1 MRFIEKIFGKKQSN
15 IETTPVKLQF
25 SKLPELIRE
34 EREKELG
41 LLRPQIGEKY
51 AEINAAVKQVGGVKK
66 SLLEAEALADAS
78 KKMEKAGDSNR
89 DNVAHNLDLVTGKI
103 RVPSGREPRDALEFY
118 RDARSV
124 LKTALDNT
132 RRSQLYI
139 KALYPRE
146 FENIVLSLANLEKHL
161 EELHALLEDK
171 RKRTEAF
178 EKLPEQ
184 VENIHQQMRI
194 AEQYHERM
202 ADLESKYE
210 AVQKELAATTAGI
223 EGLEGSRDFERARD
237 LEERIR
243 ALEEKVSAV
252 DAEISRLFTPMS
264 KALSRME
271 KQDKNEM
278 YVLSPE
284 NRKLIGMIKD
294 EPASIRENELG
305 QFLDMLKKRID
316 NRDLGLKDQM
326 YDKILRQIEKLR
338 DPSTMSGLRA
348 QRERYVS
355 EIETHREELSRLDVY
370 RERENLGK
378 QVAQHKASA
387 SLLLSELDAERKELE
402 ETEGKLGEAR
412 KMLNSQIKDIF
423 GMDAEIIYD
432 T

>member
-1 MRFIEKIFGKKQSN
+1 MKFIEKILGKKQKD
-15 IETTPVKLQF
+15 IEITPVKLQF
-25 SKLPELIRE
+25 SRLPELVSE

-51 AEINAAVKQVGGVKK
+51 AEIDATLKQISSAKK
-66 SLLEAEALADAS
+66 SLLEAEALANAS

-89 DNVAHNLDLVTGKI
+89 DNVAHNLDLVMGKV
-103 RVPSGREPRDALEFY
+103 RLPSSREPRDAFEFY
-118 RDARSV
+118 RDARSA

-139 KALYPRE
+139 KALYPQE
-146 FENIVLSLANLEKHL
+146 FENVILSLASLERQL
-161 EELHALLEDK
+161 GELHALLEDK
-171 RKRTEAF
+171 RKKTEAF
-178 EKLPEQ
+178 EKFPEQ
-184 VENIHQQMRI
+184 MENIHNQMQV
-194 AEQYHERM
+194 AEQGRERI
-202 ADLESKYE
+202 ADLESKYG

-223 EGLEGSRDFERARD
+223 KGIQSSTEFEKSRD
-237 LEERIR
+237 LEDRIR
-243 ALEEKVSAV
+243 VLKDKVSSV

-284 NRKLIGMIKD
+284 NRKLLAMIKD
-294 EPASIRENELG
+294 EPASIKEDELG

-326 YDKILRQIEKLR
+326 YDKILRQIERLR
-338 DPSTMSGLRA
+338 DPSTMSALRA

-355 EIETHREELSRLDVY
+355 EIGSHQEELSRLDVH
-370 RERENLGK
+370 REKERLEK
-378 QVAQHKASA
+378 QVSQHQALS
-387 SLLLSELDAERKELE
+387 SLLLSELDEKKNELE
-402 ETEGKLGEAR
+402 ETELRLQEAR
-412 KMLNSQIKDIF
+412 DTLSSEVKDIF
-423 GMDAEIIYD
+423 GRDAVIIYE